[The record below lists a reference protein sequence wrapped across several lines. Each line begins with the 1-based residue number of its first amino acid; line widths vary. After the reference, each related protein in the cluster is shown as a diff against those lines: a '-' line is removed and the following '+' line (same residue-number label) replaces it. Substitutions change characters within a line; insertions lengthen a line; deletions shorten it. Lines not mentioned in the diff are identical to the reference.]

1 MDLVRN
7 RKRISSQSSL
17 IASLRP
23 ESVGPAASLFVI
35 SGPSGAG
42 KGTVVKR
49 VLAQRPDVHLSVSV
63 TTRPARPG
71 ERNGVDYSFIPVTE
85 FVARR
90 DRGDFLESAEVYG
103 NHYGTPR
110 DQIDHAMAMGRDVIC
125 ELDIQGAMA
134 VKRARPEAIL
144 VFIEPPSLDDLF
156 LRLRGRGTEDRES
169 MSKRLRAAYDE
180 VKNKSSYD
188 HIVVNED
195 PDRAASE
202 LVRIMEETRR

>member
-1 MDLVRN
+1 MV
-7 RKRISSQSSL
+7 
-17 IASLRP
+17 
-23 ESVGPAASLFVI
+23 

-42 KGTVVKR
+42 KGTVVRK
-49 VLAQRPDVHLSVSV
+49 VLAQRPDVRLSVSA

-71 ERNGVDYSFIPVTE
+71 ERHGVDYSFIPVAE
-85 FVARR
+85 FIAMR
-90 DRGDFLESAEVYG
+90 DRGEFLESAEVYG
-103 NHYGTPR
+103 NMYGTPR
-110 DQIDHAMAMGRDVIC
+110 GQVEKALAQGTDVIA

-134 VKRARPEAIL
+134 VKRARPDAIL

-180 VKNKSSYD
+180 VKNKNSYD

-202 LVRIMEETRR
+202 LLRIMEETRR

>member
-1 MDLVRN
+1 
-7 RKRISSQSSL
+7 
-17 IASLRP
+17 
-23 ESVGPAASLFVI
+23 
-35 SGPSGAG
+35 
-42 KGTVVKR
+42 VVKR
-49 VLAQRPDVHLSVSV
+49 VLAQRPDVHLSVSA

-71 ERNGVDYSFIPVTE
+71 ERNGVDYSFIPITD
-85 FVARR
+85 FVALR
-90 DRGDFLESAEVYG
+90 DRGEFLESAEVYG

-110 DQIDHAMAMGRDVIC
+110 GQVEAALARGHDVIC

-134 VKRARPEAIL
+134 VKRARPDAIL

-180 VKNKSSYD
+180 VKNKNNYD

-195 PDRAASE
+195 PDRAAAE
-202 LVRIMEETRR
+202 LVRIMEQTRR